1 MATSVMQNIVDTCGK
16 LGEVQLSGVKLE
28 SAASSLLDV
37 SQLSLDQHVA
47 MQPAAIAYY
56 GSLKKEA
63 SRKLAVLERSYDR
76 WQKKKYAEAKVSVE
90 SGTSAKSG
98 IKVEDVKARFIVD
111 NEADIIKWEAQTDK
125 AQFEYDTMDV
135 WYEAWKQKSF
145 SIRET
150 VAIDEDERYTGSGSI
165 NKRSDSGFDGGGGAP
180 PAIKEGKIREII
192 RMRREREARK

>member
-1 MATSVMQNIVDTCGK
+1 MSEVMKNIAETCGK
-16 LGEVQLSGVKLE
+16 LGDVQLSGVKLE
-28 SAASSLLDV
+28 SANSALLDV
-37 SQLSLDQHVA
+37 TQFSLDQHVA

-63 SRKLAVLERSYDR
+63 ARKLAALERSYDR
-76 WQKKKYAEAKVSVE
+76 WQKKKYAEARVAVE
-90 SGTSAKSG
+90 SGTSVKSG

-111 NEADIIKWEAQTDK
+111 NELEINKWDSQIDK
-125 AQFEYDTMDV
+125 AQFEYDTIDV

-150 VAIDEDERYTGSGSI
+150 VAIDEDERHSSPSIRGGDFDRSGNS
-165 NKRSDSGFDGGGGAP
+165 P

-192 RMRREREARK
+192 RKRREAQERK